1 MAQGIVC
8 KGCALHQQSKVP
20 GPSGIVVKLELGDQ
34 VSPRP
39 AVGEGG
45 AASIDDWALLNAGA
59 ACQSVELN
67 GAKWAA
73 RNRPTKSRDACV
85 TDNMCGPGFANG
97 ALAWEVDHESIYSD
111 I

>member
-45 AASIDDWALLNAGA
+45 TASIDDWTLLNAGA
-59 ACQSVELN
+59 ALYVAGQVTTLIKGVDLARSVVESGVAL
-67 GAKWAA
+67 
-73 RNRPTKSRDACV
+73 SRLEQFVKA
-85 TDNMCGPGFANG
+85 TQ
-97 ALAWEVDHESIYSD
+97 ALALEANQ
-111 I
+111 